1 MFIKLRSIAYPT
13 IIILALRLYSTP
25 ALLFAFSLIKLHVCI
40 MIEGDPE
47 SRICTQTSSLT
58 RLEVKNTHERSLQSS
73 SGGLGVIK
81 LAYNEIEKD
90 RRLASNLSV
99 NTHADAETTDPTL
112 ERTVSHDPTLSK
124 KRAVAFTTVI
134 VLTQLVQMMAFG
146 SGIVSASIIGNVLSV
161 TPAQAAWIA
170 SSYPLT
176 QGSFVLVSG
185 RLGAVFG
192 HKKLLTIGCTWWVFW
207 NMATAAYGGTIIS
220 VSIMRAL
227 AGIGGGLIVPNAVAL
242 LTITFPPGK
251 RRNLSLALF
260 ASMGPVGG
268 AGGCVI
274 VGIFLQWLHW
284 TWLFFFL

>member
-1 MFIKLRSIAYPT
+1 
-13 IIILALRLYSTP
+13 
-25 ALLFAFSLIKLHVCI
+25 
-40 MIEGDPE
+40 MIEENLE
-47 SRICTQTSSLT
+47 SQAGTQNSSST
-58 RLEVKNTHERSLQSS
+58 RLEMKNANERSLENSL
-73 SGGLGVIK
+73 GDLGLTK
-81 LAYNEIEKD
+81 M
-90 RRLASNLSV
+90 ASNENEKKQRMSFSPPG
-99 NTHADAETTDPTL
+99 NAPADMEAADPSL
-112 ERTVSHDPTLSK
+112 ERTVSRAPTLSK
-124 KRAVAFTTVI
+124 KRANAFITVV
-134 VLTQLVQMMAFG
+134 VLTQLVQMMDFG
-146 SGIVSASIIGNVLSV
+146 SGIVSASIIGNTLGV

-192 HKKLLTIGCTWWVFW
+192 HKKLLTIGCIWWVFW

-242 LTITFPPGK
+242 LTITFPPG
-251 RRNLSLALF
+251 RQRNLSLALF

-274 VGIFLQWLHW
+274 VGIFIQWLHW

>member
-1 MFIKLRSIAYPT
+1 
-13 IIILALRLYSTP
+13 
-25 ALLFAFSLIKLHVCI
+25 
-40 MIEGDPE
+40 MIEDDSE
-47 SRICTQTSSLT
+47 SRLGTQNSSST
-58 RLEVKNTHERSLQSS
+58 RLEVKNGDETSFKNSS
-73 SGGLGVIK
+73 ESPGVTTM
-81 LAYNEIEKD
+81 ADTETEKD
-90 RRLASNLSV
+90 ERMTSSPSANAQ
-99 NTHADAETTDPTL
+99 ADVEATDTNL
-112 ERTVSHDPTLSK
+112 ERAVSRVPTLSK
-124 KRAVAFTTVI
+124 KRAFAFITVI
-134 VLTQLVQMMAFG
+134 VLTQLVQMMDFG
-146 SGIVSASIIGNVLSV
+146 SGIVSASIIGSNLGV

-192 HKKLLTIGCTWWVFW
+192 HKKLLTIGCAWWVFW

-227 AGIGGGLIVPNAVAL
+227 AGIGGGFIVPNAVAL
-242 LTITFPPGK
+242 LTITFPPGQQ
-251 RRNLSLALF
+251 RNLSLALF

-274 VGIFLQWLHW
+274 VGIFIQWLHW

>member
-1 MFIKLRSIAYPT
+1 
-13 IIILALRLYSTP
+13 
-25 ALLFAFSLIKLHVCI
+25 
-40 MIEGDPE
+40 MIEENLE
-47 SRICTQTSSLT
+47 SQVRSQNSSST
-58 RLEVKNTHERSLQSS
+58 RSETKNADERSLENSWE
-73 SGGLGVIK
+73 VTKI
-81 LAYNEIEKD
+81 APNEHEPKQ
-90 RRLASNLSV
+90 RMSFGHPENAPV
-99 NTHADAETTDPTL
+99 GMEATDTSL
-112 ERTVSHDPTLSK
+112 ERTVSRISTLSK
-124 KRAVAFTTVI
+124 KRANVFITVV
-134 VLTQLVQMMAFG
+134 VLTQLVQMMDFG
-146 SGIVSASIIGNVLSV
+146 SGIVSASIIGNTLGV

-192 HKKLLTIGCTWWVFW
+192 HKKLLTIGCAWWVFW

-242 LTITFPPGK
+242 LTITFPPG
-251 RRNLSLALF
+251 RQRNLSLALF

-274 VGIFLQWLHW
+274 VGIFIQWLHW

>member
-1 MFIKLRSIAYPT
+1 
-13 IIILALRLYSTP
+13 
-25 ALLFAFSLIKLHVCI
+25 
-40 MIEGDPE
+40 MIEE
-47 SRICTQTSSLT
+47 SLESEAGTQNSSST
-58 RLEVKNTHERSLQSS
+58 RLETRNADERSLENLW
-73 SGGLGVIK
+73 GDLGATK
-81 LAYNEIEKD
+81 M
-90 RRLASNLSV
+90 ASNENEKKQRMSFSPPENAPV
-99 NTHADAETTDPTL
+99 DTEAADPSL
-112 ERTVSHDPTLSK
+112 ERAVSRAPTLSK
-124 KRAVAFTTVI
+124 KRANAFITVV
-134 VLTQLVQMMAFG
+134 VLTQLVQMMDFG
-146 SGIVSASIIGNVLSV
+146 SGIVSASIIGDTLGV

-192 HKKLLTIGCTWWVFW
+192 HKKLLTIGCAWWVFW

-242 LTITFPPGK
+242 LTITFPPG
-251 RRNLSLALF
+251 RQRNLSLALF

-274 VGIFLQWLHW
+274 VGIFIQWLHW